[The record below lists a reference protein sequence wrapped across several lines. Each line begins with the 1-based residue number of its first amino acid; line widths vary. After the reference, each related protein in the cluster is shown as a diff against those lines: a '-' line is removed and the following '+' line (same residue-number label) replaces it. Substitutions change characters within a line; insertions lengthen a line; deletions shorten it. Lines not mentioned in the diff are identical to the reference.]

1 VIDPETINV
10 QKIKILRKLQPDA
23 KFILYMWDSFKN
35 KESSR
40 NIVNFFDKKITFDK
54 EDSKIYSMKF
64 LPLFYIDLYEKISCK
79 DSYRY
84 DICFIGTAHSDRYEI
99 VKKIEQ
105 LAKQSDLKMYSF
117 FYLPSRIMY
126 WVRKVFLRQYK
137 YGNIKDFS
145 FAPLSQN
152 KITHIIEN
160 SRVILDINH
169 PLQSGLTSRTLE
181 SLGAD
186 RKLITTNAH
195 VKKYNFYNSENI
207 QVLGRTLPYLDK
219 KLFNTDYK
227 KPEEYVYNYYSLN
240 SWLINIFSKED

>member
-1 VIDPETINV
+1 
-10 QKIKILRKLQPDA
+10 
-23 KFILYMWDSFKN
+23 
-35 KESSR
+35 
-40 NIVNFFDKKITFDK
+40 
-54 EDSKIYSMKF
+54 
-64 LPLFYIDLYEKISCK
+64 
-79 DSYRY
+79 
-84 DICFIGTAHSDRYEI
+84 
-99 VKKIEQ
+99 
-105 LAKQSDLKMYSF
+105 
-117 FYLPSRIMY
+117 MY